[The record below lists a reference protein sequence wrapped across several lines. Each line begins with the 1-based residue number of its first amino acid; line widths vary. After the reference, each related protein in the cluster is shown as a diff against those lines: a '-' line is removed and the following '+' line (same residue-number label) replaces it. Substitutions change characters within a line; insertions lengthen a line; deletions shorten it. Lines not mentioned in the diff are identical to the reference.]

1 MIYMVSPQKND
12 PFWGDTYAKV
22 KEKKKGRFEDQEA
35 PWDQREVYVGVG
47 ER

>member
-12 PFWGDTYAKV
+12 PCWGDTCAKV
-22 KEKKKGRFEDQEA
+22 KERKKGRFEDQEV
-35 PWDQREVYVGVG
+35 PWDKHEVYVGGG